1 MSVERVHQVLL
12 DALLRV
18 HAQVLQHLLGM
29 LHRIPRHQLAH
40 DLAVVLVLLPATQ
53 VALVE
58 LLLAQVL
65 RQPDRLARR
74 LDVLVRDHQLLQLR
88 LVLLRHL
95 PVDRLVELLHEF
107 LLVARVVR
115 ERRGAAASRHHERAV
130 SHHAHLR
137 VAQRLRRVTLHL
149 VHLQVHR
156 DVRLI
161 HLVLGRCRC
170 ARVQNRL
177 RDLVL
182 VREEVMIQAHV
193 ARALRLLLLLAR
205 RLLHLRRDHL
215 HARVVQAQ
223 HLVLRQAT
231 ELLEQLQLV
240 HQVQLL
246 LLAQVLAQTL
256 RAHQRVRLLV
266 LRRAPR
272 LRGLSMRQLVQRRAV
287 PRSLH
292 RLPALRQ
299 QVLQVVVLVARL
311 PQTLQLLLPRLV
323 QLLHRDVHH
332 CHRVQR
338 GVHSRTYSTLR
349 VTRPQRLQR
358 LALHAERA
366 LLLRGER
373 HARVHH
379 LARLHADRLA
389 DLRHGARLLLANALR
404 LRRRVLL
411 DRVLQRAALALQVQL
426 AQTRVDRLD
435 AVRVHPRLRVPEL
448 AVVVAQRHAAVLLA
462 RAAPIGL
469 LHVAVH
475 LDLRL
480 HRAAGHQRTRRQ
492 IIAVLRHLLQ
502 VVAPRLLLR
511 RLVRLRL
518 HGRFARFGAD
528 HLAILV
534 GDDARCQVV
543 LVVVVHQIVLH
554 GEHEGCIRRVA
565 VHGIVREVHARIGE
579 VLLLLTRDGLD
590 HLDPV
595 SEGVLRHSS
604 LRRCELVRHFL
615 AILLKHGHVLLQ
627 LVLRQVLEIVARIA
641 VLHGQRMV
649 ISETSHHCLHVLV
662 LIRHLVICGSI
673 RVICSH
679 RGGSG
684 HVIPSRLHSGLSV
697 ASLFP
702 SVVSASLSVCVLSR
716 TRRGRRIWS
725 CRSSYSFCCHGL
737 VRHCFASKETCIGHL
752 RRCP

>member
-1 MSVERVHQVLL
+1 MPVERVHQVLL

-18 HAQVLQHLLGM
+18 HAQVLQHLLGV

-53 VALVE
+53 IALVE

-95 PVDRLVELLHEF
+95 AVDRLVELLHEL

-182 VREEVMIQAHV
+182 VREEVMIQAHI
-193 ARALRLLLLLAR
+193 ASALRLLLLLAR

-332 CHRVQR
+332 RHRVQR

-448 AVVVAQRHAAVLLA
+448 AVVVAQHHAAVLLA
-462 RAAPIGL
+462 RAAPVRL
-469 LHVAVH
+469 LQVAVH

-534 GDDARCQVV
+534 GDDARSQVV

-554 GEHEGCIRRVA
+554 GEYEGCIRRVA
-565 VHGIVREVHARIGE
+565 VHGIVREVHARTGE
-579 VLLLLTRDGLD
+579 VLLLLTRNGLD

-595 SEGVLRHSS
+595 PEGVLRHSS

-662 LIRHLVICGSI
+662 LIRHSVICGSI

-702 SVVSASLSVCVLSR
+702 SVVPASPSVCILSR

-725 CRSSYSFCCHGL
+725 RRSSYSFCCHGL
-737 VRHCFASKETCIGHL
+737 VRHCFASKETRIGHL

>member
-29 LHRIPRHQLAH
+29 LHRVPRHQLAH

-95 PVDRLVELLHEF
+95 AVDRLVELLHEL

-182 VREEVMIQAHV
+182 VREEVMIQAHI
-193 ARALRLLLLLAR
+193 ASALRLLLLLAR

-272 LRGLSMRQLVQRRAV
+272 LRGLSVRQLVQRRAV
-287 PRSLH
+287 LRSLH

-366 LLLRGER
+366 ILLRGER

-411 DRVLQRAALALQVQL
+411 DGVLQRAALALQVQL

-448 AVVVAQRHAAVLLA
+448 AVVVAQHHAAVLLA
-462 RAAPIGL
+462 RAAPVRL
-469 LHVAVH
+469 LQVAVH

-492 IIAVLRHLLQ
+492 IVAVLRHLLQ

-554 GEHEGCIRRVA
+554 GEYEGCIRRVA
-565 VHGIVREVHARIGE
+565 VHRIVREVHARTGE

-590 HLDPV
+590 HLDLV

-662 LIRHLVICGSI
+662 LIRHSVICGSI

-702 SVVSASLSVCVLSR
+702 SVVPASPSVCILSR

-725 CRSSYSFCCHGL
+725 RRSSYSFCCHGL
-737 VRHCFASKETCIGHL
+737 VRHCFASKETRIGHL

>member
-1 MSVERVHQVLL
+1 M
-12 DALLRV
+12 
-18 HAQVLQHLLGM
+18 
-29 LHRIPRHQLAH
+29 
-40 DLAVVLVLLPATQ
+40 
-53 VALVE
+53 
-58 LLLAQVL
+58 
-65 RQPDRLARR
+65 
-74 LDVLVRDHQLLQLR
+74 
-88 LVLLRHL
+88 
-95 PVDRLVELLHEF
+95 
-107 LLVARVVR
+107 
-115 ERRGAAASRHHERAV
+115 
-130 SHHAHLR
+130 
-137 VAQRLRRVTLHL
+137 
-149 VHLQVHR
+149 
-156 DVRLI
+156 
-161 HLVLGRCRC
+161 
-170 ARVQNRL
+170 
-177 RDLVL
+177 
-182 VREEVMIQAHV
+182 
-193 ARALRLLLLLAR
+193 
-205 RLLHLRRDHL
+205 
-215 HARVVQAQ
+215 
-223 HLVLRQAT
+223 
-231 ELLEQLQLV
+231 
-240 HQVQLL
+240 
-246 LLAQVLAQTL
+246 
-256 RAHQRVRLLV
+256 
-266 LRRAPR
+266 
-272 LRGLSMRQLVQRRAV
+272 
-287 PRSLH
+287 
-292 RLPALRQ
+292 
-299 QVLQVVVLVARL
+299 
-311 PQTLQLLLPRLV
+311 
-323 QLLHRDVHH
+323 
-332 CHRVQR
+332 
-338 GVHSRTYSTLR
+338 
-349 VTRPQRLQR
+349 TRPQRLQR

-411 DRVLQRAALALQVQL
+411 DGVLQRAALALQVQL

-448 AVVVAQRHAAVLLA
+448 AVIVAQHHAAVLLA
-462 RAAPIGL
+462 RAAPVRL

-480 HRAAGHQRTRRQ
+480 HRATGHQRTRRQ
-492 IIAVLRHLLQ
+492 VVAVLRHLLQ

-534 GDDARCQVV
+534 GDDARSQVV

-554 GEHEGCIRRVA
+554 GEYEGCIRRVA
-565 VHGIVREVHARIGE
+565 VHRIVREVHARTGE

-595 SEGVLRHSS
+595 PEGVLRHSS

-662 LIRHLVICGSI
+662 LIRHSVICGSI

-702 SVVSASLSVCVLSR
+702 SVVPASPSVCILSR

-725 CRSSYSFCCHGL
+725 RRSSYSFCCHGL
-737 VRHCFASKETCIGHL
+737 VRHCFASKETRIGHL